1 MEQAPKEVSAIGGG
15 DNGNDDYMDDG
26 STAIPMEPTTSSSGG
41 GGGGVDGIS
50 SGNGNGNGNGGK
62 VVSHFLL
69 EEDFESKK
77 RFTSTHKRIFYIFT
91 SLAILITVVLLIVFL
106 LPRGWQGPKKKT
118 NIIMMI
124 GDGMGPAS
132 LTMAR
137 VCFHTK
143 GESTSQAHL
152 YLDPFIVGTVKTYSS
167 NSVVTDSAAA
177 ATAYASG
184 VKTYNNA
191 VGVDPNVKPV
201 GTIIEAAKKLG
212 LKTGLVVTTRIS
224 DATPACYF
232 AHSATR
238 HDEAFIID
246 QLLEKEI
253 DVILG
258 GGKQYFSNKTLQDAV
273 SSKYNY
279 SYVENKQDM
288 EQVES
293 GRILGLFADYNI
305 PWEIDRLRDPVLL
318 STKPSLQEMT
328 TKALDLISQN
338 NDNGFFLMVE
348 GSKIDVAAHIND
360 APTQIW
366 ETDAFDQTFNL
377 VREWAEKDG
386 NTIVIVT
393 ADHETGGLTL
403 ANQMVIDGNPLY
415 SWSPEKLLAVNKSAD
430 VMAEL
435 IKNGADPRKLIFDNT
450 GYDISATDLQEITRT
465 NKTFYLNQVI
475 GRIVSN
481 YADIGFTTGGHTG
494 EDVNLYTFGDTIS
507 EEKFETRLKDH
518 QTEDADNYVDP
529 ILRGNIN
536 NIDIASFIIK
546 TLNLDIQSVTDSLK
560 DFIPKP

>member
-1 MEQAPKEVSAIGGG
+1 MEQAPREVSAIGNSGG
-15 DNGNDDYMDDG
+15 SGNEDG
-26 STAIPMEPTTSSSGG
+26 STAIPMESMTSSSGG
-41 GGGGVDGIS
+41 VNGGVGGGNG
-50 SGNGNGNGNGGK
+50 GNSGNGGK
-62 VVSHFLL
+62 VMSHFLL
-69 EEDFESKK
+69 EEDFDSKR
-77 RFTSTHKRIFYIFT
+77 RFTNTHKRIFYILT
-91 SLAILITVVLLIVFL
+91 SLAILVTVVLLIVFL
-106 LPRGWQGPKKKT
+106 LPRGWKAPKKNI

-124 GDGMGPAS
+124 GDGMGPAA

-137 VCFHTK
+137 VAFHTK

-152 YLDPFIVGTVKTYSS
+152 QLDPFIVGSVKTYSS

-191 VGVDPNVKPV
+191 VGVDENAKPV

-212 LKTGLVVTTRIS
+212 MKTGLVVTTRIS

-232 AHSATR
+232 AHSASR
-238 HDEAFIID
+238 HDEGFIID
-246 QLLEKEI
+246 QLLEREI

-258 GGKQYFSNKTLQDAV
+258 GGKQYFSKQTLQDAV

-279 SYVENKQDM
+279 TLVESKQDM

-305 PWEIDRLRDPVLL
+305 PWEIDRLRDPKLL

-328 TKALDLISQN
+328 IKALDLISQN
-338 NDNGFFLMVE
+338 SENGFFLMVE

-366 ETDAFDQTFNL
+366 ETDAFDQTFKI
-377 VREWAEKDG
+377 VREWAENDG

-403 ANQMVIDGNPLY
+403 ANQMVIDGNPKY

-435 IKNGADPRKLIFDNT
+435 IKGGADPSKIIFENT
-450 GYDISATDLQEITRT
+450 GIKLTVDDLQEIGRT
-465 NKTFYLNQVI
+465 NSTFYLNQVI

-494 EDVNLYTFGDTIS
+494 EDVNLYTFGDKIS
-507 EEKFETRLKDH
+507 EGKFETRLKDH
-518 QTEDADNYVDP
+518 QTEDIDNYLDP

-546 TLNLDIQSVTDSLK
+546 TLNLDIQSITKSLES
-560 DFIPKP
+560 FNPVAPKP

>member
-1 MEQAPKEVSAIGGG
+1 MEQAPKMEEESAIGSSGS
-15 DNGNDDYMDDG
+15 NEMDG
-26 STAIPMEPTTSSSGG
+26 STAIPMEPMTTSSSGVG
-41 GGGGVDGIS
+41 GSGG
-50 SGNGNGNGNGGK
+50 GGK

-69 EEDFESKK
+69 EEDFDSKK
-77 RFTSTHKRIFYIFT
+77 RFTSTHKRIFYILT
-91 SLAILITVVLLIVFL
+91 SLAILVTVVLLIVFL
-106 LPRGWQGPKKKT
+106 LPRGWEGPKKKT

-124 GDGMGPAS
+124 GDGMGPAA

-167 NSVVTDSAAA
+167 SSVVTDSAAA
-177 ATAYASG
+177 ATTYASG
-184 VKTYNNA
+184 IKTYNRA
-191 VGVDPNVKPV
+191 VGVDPNAKPV
-201 GTIIEAAKKLG
+201 GTIIEAAKKIG
-212 LKTGLVVTTRIS
+212 MKTGLVVTTRIS

-232 AHSATR
+232 AHSADR
-238 HDEAFIID
+238 DNEAFIIN
-246 QLLEKEI
+246 QLLDKEI
-253 DVILG
+253 DVVLG
-258 GGKQYFSNKTLQDAV
+258 GGKKFFSNKTLQDAV

-279 SYVENKQDM
+279 SYVQSKQEM

-293 GRILGLFADYNI
+293 GRILGLFADGDI
-305 PWEIDRLRDPVLL
+305 PWEIDRLRDPTLL

-338 NDNGFFLMVE
+338 NENGFFLMVE

-366 ETDAFDQTFNL
+366 ETDAFDQTFNI

-403 ANQMVIDGNPLY
+403 ANQMIIDGEPKY

-430 VMAEL
+430 SMANL
-435 IKNGADPRKLIFDNT
+435 IRDGVDPTKLIFDNT
-450 GYDISATDLQEITRT
+450 GYTLTVTDLQEINRT
-465 NKTFYLNQVI
+465 KPFRYLNQVI
-475 GRIVSN
+475 GRIISN

-518 QTEDADNYVDP
+518 QTELADNYIDP

-560 DFIPKP
+560 DFNPNP

>member
-1 MEQAPKEVSAIGGG
+1 MEQAPKMEEESAIGSSGS
-15 DNGNDDYMDDG
+15 NEMEG
-26 STAIPMEPTTSSSGG
+26 STAIPMEPMTTSSSGVG
-41 GGGGVDGIS
+41 GS
-50 SGNGNGNGNGGK
+50 GGK

-69 EEDFESKK
+69 EEDFDSKK
-77 RFTSTHKRIFYIFT
+77 RFTSTHKRIFYILT
-91 SLAILITVVLLIVFL
+91 SLAILVTVVLLIVFL
-106 LPRGWQGPKKKT
+106 LPRGWEGPKKKT

-124 GDGMGPAS
+124 GDGMGPAA

-143 GESTSQAHL
+143 GETTSQAHL

-167 NSVVTDSAAA
+167 SSVVTDSAAA
-177 ATAYASG
+177 ATTYASG
-184 VKTYNNA
+184 IKTYNRA
-191 VGVDPNVKPV
+191 VGVDPNAKPV
-201 GTIIEAAKKLG
+201 GTIIEAAKKIG
-212 LKTGLVVTTRIS
+212 MKTGLVVTTRIS

-232 AHSATR
+232 AHSADR
-238 HDEAFIID
+238 DNEAFIIN
-246 QLLEKEI
+246 QLLDKEI
-253 DVILG
+253 DVVLG
-258 GGKQYFSNKTLQDAV
+258 GGKKFFSNKTLQDAV

-279 SYVENKQDM
+279 SYVQSKQEM

-293 GRILGLFADYNI
+293 GRILGLFADGDI
-305 PWEIDRLRDPVLL
+305 PWEIDRLRDPTLL

-338 NDNGFFLMVE
+338 NENGFFLMVE

-403 ANQMVIDGNPLY
+403 ANQMIIDGEPKY

-430 VMAEL
+430 SMANL
-435 IKNGADPRKLIFDNT
+435 IRDGVNPTKLIFDNT
-450 GYDISATDLQEITRT
+450 GYTLTEADLKEIDRT
-465 NKTFYLNQVI
+465 KPFRYLNQVI
-475 GRIVSN
+475 GRIISN

-518 QTEDADNYVDP
+518 QTELADNYVDP

-560 DFIPKP
+560 DFNPNP